1 MSFNQLRN
9 ICVCLVNFSIF
20 SVLIGAPRA
29 QSTLEIQRKINET
42 GAIYK
47 CTFDQSTDGS
57 CAPFVFDQWGNV
69 HDSMDQFT
77 YNNEKKDYQWLG
89 ASMDGNSNDNDK
101 LVVSTVCRLPL
112 TTKYSKRNH
121 NPNLL

>member
-1 MSFNQLRN
+1 MFVSSF
-9 ICVCLVNFSIF
+9 FDSF

-29 QSTLEIQRKINET
+29 QSTLEIQRRINET

-47 CTFDQSTDGS
+47 CTFDQANDGS

-69 HDSMDQFT
+69 HDKMDQFT

-89 ASMDGNSNDNDK
+89 AAMDGNSNDNDK
-101 LVVSTVCRLPL
+101 LVVSIVFVHHEKELENKSQQNPL
-112 TTKYSKRNH
+112 TKGR
-121 NPNLL
+121 L